1 MISRA
6 ACANRLKF
14 AQGEEMGRI
23 HKEKK
28 LVLVNWPGIGL
39 ENFN

>member
-23 HKEKK
+23 HKEK
-28 LVLVNWPGIGL
+28 N
-39 ENFN
+39 EF